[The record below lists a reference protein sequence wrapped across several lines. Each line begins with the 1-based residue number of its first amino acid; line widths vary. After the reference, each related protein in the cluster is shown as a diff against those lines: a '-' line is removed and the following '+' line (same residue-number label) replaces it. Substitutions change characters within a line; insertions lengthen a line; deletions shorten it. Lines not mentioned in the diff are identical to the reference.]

1 MQNIIVVGGLTPWNT
16 DHLQVSQCYRLSSR
30 CSFTFLALV
39 SLLIKTTDKDWNMQ
53 QGCWYCCET
62 DFFFGLSIFQQR
74 AAATNHRTS
83 SDRSSMVS
91 ILNHWAAKV
100 SFPPFNLYIFLYWTQ
115 HPPNRETKELHTQP
129 TFIVKS
135 CDLTVEYIYSP
146 HTCQIMAS
154 RGNWTDSAGY
164 SGAILAMISI

>member
-1 MQNIIVVGGLTPWNT
+1 MKQ
-16 DHLQVSQCYRLSSR
+16 R
-30 CSFTFLALV
+30 FFFLV
-39 SLLIKTTDKDWNMQ
+39 S
-53 QGCWYCCET
+53 ES
-62 DFFFGLSIFQQR
+62 LSIFQQR

-91 ILNHWAAKV
+91 ILNHWATKV

-154 RGNWTDSAGY
+154 RGNWTDTVQWCYFSNDINIMYKGGILEIYKWRIFFLTPPLELYCVTVY
-164 SGAILAMISI
+164 SQKRILSKVHDKL